1 MARDNDCRKF
11 ARFAISERR
20 LGMSHHLFASTGA
33 ALTALVMLCAR
44 TSASGQTAPAATK
57 ATKTTVGTNKAWTPS
72 RTPDGHPDLQGYWS
86 NSTETPLERPKGLGA
101 QEFYT
106 DAELADLMKKDQ
118 ERVALNKE
126 EGRPTEPGTT
136 ADVHYDYTQYGLDR
150 GQAKLTWNRRTSL
163 IVGERGT
170 LPPMLPEARKR
181 NADLSAKTR
190 GHLDGP
196 EDLSLSSR
204 CIVVAQESVP
214 MLSGGYNNNL
224 QIVQGDAVVAIM
236 NEMNHSVRIV
246 PMDGRPHLPADV
258 RQFRGDSIG
267 HWEGNTLVVDSTNFT
282 ARNPFQGSGDKLHV
296 VERLTRVD
304 ADTVLYRF
312 TVEDPET
319 WDQPWTAE
327 TAWSK
332 VDGPIFEYACH
343 EGNYSLGNTLRGAR
357 VAEEAVEKKADR

>member
-1 MARDNDCRKF
+1 MGH
-11 ARFAISERR
+11 R
-20 LGMSHHLFASTGA
+20 LFTSTAA
-33 ALTALVMLCAR
+33 ALTGLVIL
-44 TSASGQTAPAATK
+44 SAQTPVSGQPAPAATK
-57 ATKTTVGTNKAWTPS
+57 AVETTVRTDNAWTPP
-72 RTPDGHPDLQGYWS
+72 RTPDGHPDLQGNWT

-118 ERVALNKE
+118 DRVALNKE
-126 EGRPTEPGTT
+126 EGRPTEPGTN
-136 ADVHYDYTQYGLDR
+136 ADVHYDYTQFGTDR
-150 GQAKLTWNRRTSL
+150 GQAKLNWNRRTSL
-163 IVGERGT
+163 IVGEQGT

-181 NADLSAKTR
+181 NADIAAKNR
-190 GHLDGP
+190 GQLDGP

-214 MLSGGYNNNL
+214 LLSGGYNNNL
-224 QIVQGDAVVAIM
+224 QIVQGAGVVAIM
-236 NEMNHSVRIV
+236 AEMNHSVRVI
-246 PMDGRPHLPADV
+246 PIDGRPHLPAEV
-258 RQFRGDSIG
+258 RQFRGDAIG

-296 VERLTRVD
+296 VERFTRVD
-304 ADTVLYRF
+304 ADTILYRF

-332 VDGPIFEYACH
+332 VGGPIFEYACH
-343 EGNYSLGNTLRGAR
+343 EGNYSLRNTLHGAR
-357 VAEEAVEKKADR
+357 AAEQEAAEKKADK

>member
-1 MARDNDCRKF
+1 
-11 ARFAISERR
+11 
-20 LGMSHHLFASTGA
+20 MSHRLFTSVA
-33 ALTALVMLCAR
+33 ALTALVMLGSHTPTSGQSAQAAKKAVETTVR
-44 TSASGQTAPAATK
+44 TSK
-57 ATKTTVGTNKAWTPS
+57 DWTPP
-72 RTPDGHPDLQGYWS
+72 RTPDGHPDLQGYWT

-101 QEFYT
+101 KEFYT

-118 ERVALNKE
+118 NRVALNKE
-126 EGRPTEPGTT
+126 EGRPTEPGTN
-136 ADVHYDYTQYGLDR
+136 ADVHYDYTQFGLDR
-150 GQAKLTWNRRTSL
+150 GQAKLIWNRRTSL
-163 IVGERGT
+163 IVGEQGT
-170 LPPMLPEARKR
+170 LPPMLPEAHKR
-181 NADLSAKTR
+181 NADIAAKSR
-190 GHLDGP
+190 GKLDGP

-224 QIVQGDAVVAIM
+224 QIVQGAEVVAIM
-236 NEMNHSVRIV
+236 NEMNHSVRVV
-246 PMDGRPHLPADV
+246 PMDGRPHLPAGV

-296 VERLTRVD
+296 VERFTRVD
-304 ADTVLYRF
+304 ADTILYRF

-343 EGNYSLGNTLRGAR
+343 EGNYSLPNTLHGAR
-357 VAEEAVEKKADR
+357 VAEEEAAEKKASK

>member
-1 MARDNDCRKF
+1 
-11 ARFAISERR
+11 
-20 LGMSHHLFASTGA
+20 MSHRVFVSTA
-33 ALTALVMLCAR
+33 AAVSAWAVLLAQTP
-44 TSASGQTAPAATK
+44 ASGQTAPAATK
-57 ATKTTVGTNKAWTPS
+57 TANTTAGAKKAWTPPH
-72 RTPDGHPDLQGYWS
+72 TPDGYPDLQGHWT
-86 NSTETPLERPKGLGA
+86 NNTLTPLERPKELGA
-101 QEFYT
+101 KEFYT
-106 DAELADLMKKDQ
+106 EAELADLMKKDQ
-118 ERVALNKE
+118 TRLALNEE

-136 ADVHYDYTQYGLDR
+136 ADVHYDYTQFALDR
-150 GQAKLTWNRRTSL
+150 GQAKLSWNRRTSM

-181 NADLSAKTR
+181 NADIAAKNR
-190 GHLDGP
+190 GHELDGP
-196 EDLSLSSR
+196 ENISLSSR
-204 CIVVAQESVP
+204 CIVVNQESVP

-224 QIVQGDAVVAIM
+224 QIVQSVGVVAIM

-258 RQFRGDSIG
+258 HQFRGDSIG

-282 ARNPFQGSGDKLHV
+282 ARNSFHGSGDKLHV
-296 VERLTRVD
+296 VERFTRVD
-304 ADTVLYRF
+304 ADTIVYRF

-343 EGNYSLGNTLRGAR
+343 EGNYSLRNTLHGAR
-357 VAEEAVEKKADR
+357 VAEEEAAQKKAAK

>member
-1 MARDNDCRKF
+1 
-11 ARFAISERR
+11 
-20 LGMSHHLFASTGA
+20 MSHRLFASTA
-33 ALTALVMLCAR
+33 AAVTALVMLHAQ
-44 TSASGQTAPAATK
+44 TPAPGQTAPVAPK
-57 ATKTTVGTNKAWTPS
+57 AVKTTVGTSTVGTKNAWTPP
-72 RTPDGHPDLQGYWS
+72 RTPDGHPDLQGYWT

-101 QEFYT
+101 KEFYT

-118 ERVALNKE
+118 DRLALNKE

-163 IVGERGT
+163 IVGEQGT

-282 ARNPFQGSGDKLHV
+282 ARNPFQGSDDKLHV
-296 VERLTRVD
+296 VERFTRVD

-343 EGNYSLGNTLRGAR
+343 EGNYSLRNTLHGAR
-357 VAEEAVEKKADR
+357 VAEEEAAAKKASK

>member
-1 MARDNDCRKF
+1 MGHR
-11 ARFAISERR
+11 
-20 LGMSHHLFASTGA
+20 LFASTAA
-33 ALTALVMLCAR
+33 ALTASIMLCAQ
-44 TSASGQTAPAATK
+44 TPASRPATPIA
-57 ATKTTVGTNKAWTPS
+57 ADKAWKPA
-72 RTPDGHPDLQGYWS
+72 RMPDGHPDLQGYWS
-86 NSTETPLERPKGLGA
+86 NSTETPLERPKGLGSK
-101 QEFYT
+101 EFYT
-106 DAELADLMKKDQ
+106 DAELADLKKKDQ
-118 ERVALNKE
+118 DRVALNKE

-163 IVGERGT
+163 IVGEQGT

-181 NADLSAKTR
+181 NADIAAKNR

-204 CIVVAQESVP
+204 CIVVNQESVP
-214 MLSGGYNNNL
+214 LLSGGYNNNL
-224 QIVQGDAVVAIM
+224 QIVQGDGVVAIM
-236 NEMNHSVRIV
+236 SEMNHSVRVV
-246 PMDGRPHLPADV
+246 PIDGRPHPPADV

-267 HWEGNTLVVDSTNFT
+267 HWEGDTLVVDSTNFT

-296 VERLTRVD
+296 VERFTRAD

-343 EGNYSLGNTLRGAR
+343 EGNYSLRNTLAGAR
-357 VAEEAVEKKADR
+357 VAEKEAADKKGSGK

>member
-1 MARDNDCRKF
+1 MGHR
-11 ARFAISERR
+11 
-20 LGMSHHLFASTGA
+20 LFAST
-33 ALTALVMLCAR
+33 
-44 TSASGQTAPAATK
+44 AATLLTSVTLCSQTPASRP
-57 ATKTTVGTNKAWTPS
+57 ATPVAANKAWTPA
-72 RTPDGHPDLQGYWS
+72 RMADGHPDLQGYWT

-101 QEFYT
+101 KEFYT
-106 DAELADLMKKDQ
+106 DAELADLKKKDQ
-118 ERVALNKE
+118 DRVALNKE

-163 IVGERGT
+163 IVGEQGT

-181 NADLSAKTR
+181 NADIAAKNR

-204 CIVVAQESVP
+204 CIVVNQESVP
-214 MLSGGYNNNL
+214 LLSGGYNNNL
-224 QIVQGDAVVAIM
+224 EIVQGDGVVAIM
-236 NEMNHSVRIV
+236 SEMNHSVRVV
-246 PMDGRPHLPADV
+246 PIDGRPHPPADI

-267 HWEGNTLVVDSTNFT
+267 HWEGDTLVVDSTNFT

-296 VERLTRVD
+296 VERFTRVD

-312 TVEDPET
+312 TVEDPQT

-343 EGNYSLGNTLRGAR
+343 EGNYSLRNTLQGAR
-357 VAEEAVEKKADR
+357 VAEKEAAEKKASK